1 MSVLLGFR
9 IAQLVVLAAFTMI
22 LLQGRGKSGT
32 ERLVDGRLLFALE
45 VCCLVPILVYA
56 YVLAALESVLAAD
69 WVALA
74 MTTAGTALV
83 AKSKADLGSR
93 HTWSGYRR
101 TTTQLVT
108 NGVYAYVRHPLY
120 AASYV
125 FIAGGLATILHHAP
139 YPVIAVALVPV
150 VYVLGFTAFVAR
162 REGET
167 LDEQFGDRYRAY
179 RARVHPFLP
188 LRRFEPWS
196 GDADRW
202 SPGRQESAELPRAAD
217 QS

>member
-22 LLQGRGKSGT
+22 LLQGRGKRGT

-45 VCCLVPILVYA
+45 VCCLVPILIYA
-56 YVLAALESVLAAD
+56 YVLATLESVLAAD

-74 MTTAGTALV
+74 ITTAGTALV
-83 AKSKADLGSR
+83 AKAKADLGSR

-139 YPVIAVALVPV
+139 HPVIAVALVPV
-150 VYVLGFTAFVAR
+150 AYVLGFSAFVAR
-162 REGET
+162 REGAMLE
-167 LDEQFGDRYRAY
+167 EQFGDRYRAY

>member
-1 MSVLLGFR
+1 MSALLGFR
-9 IAQLVVLAAFTMI
+9 IAQVAVLAAFTMI
-22 LLQGRGKSGT
+22 LLQGKGTRGT

-45 VCCLVPILVYA
+45 VCCLVPILIYA
-56 YVLAALESVLAAD
+56 YVLATLESVLAAD

-74 MTTAGTALV
+74 MTTAGTILV

-101 TTTQLVT
+101 TATQLVT

-125 FIAGGLATILHHAP
+125 FIAGGLATLFHHAP
-139 YPVIAVALVPV
+139 YPLTAVALVPV
-150 VYVLGFTAFVAR
+150 TYVLGLTAFVAR
-162 REGET
+162 REGAMLE
-167 LDEQFGDRYRAY
+167 EQFGDRYRAY

-188 LRRFEPWS
+188 LRRFEPLS

-202 SPGRQESAELPRAAD
+202 SPGRQESAELPQAAD

>member
-9 IAQLVVLAAFTMI
+9 IAQLAVLAAFTMI
-22 LLQGRGKSGT
+22 LLQGRGKRGA
-32 ERLVDGRLLFALE
+32 ERLVDQRLLFALE
-45 VCCLVPILVYA
+45 VCCLVPILIYA
-56 YVLAALESVLAAD
+56 YVLATLESVLAAD

-74 MTTAGTALV
+74 MTTAGTILV

-125 FIAGGLATILHHAP
+125 FIAGSLATVFHHAP
-139 YPVIAVALVPV
+139 YPLIALALVPV
-150 VYVLGFTAFVAR
+150 AYVLGFTAFVAR
-162 REGET
+162 REGAT
-167 LDEQFGDRYRAY
+167 LEEQFGDRYRAY
-179 RARVHPFLP
+179 QARVHPFLP
-188 LRRFEPWS
+188 LRRFDSCCAE
-196 GDADRW
+196 ADRW
-202 SPGRQESAELPRAAD
+202 RPGRQESAELPRAAD
-217 QS
+217 QP